1 MTPEESYDI
10 IVIGAGPAGSTAA
23 MYAARVG
30 ANVQLI
36 DKKKNLG
43 SPIQCHGK

>member
-23 MYAARVG
+23 MYAARSG
-30 ANVQLI
+30 ASVLLI
-36 DKKKNLG
+36 DKKKDLG
-43 SPIQCHGK
+43 SPIQSGGK